1 MESKGLRIRVARQSD
16 AASVLKIYAPYITDT
31 VVTFEYEVPALAE
44 FEQRMAT
51 IQRDLPW
58 FVCEAGTDAGAAAD
72 ATGEAGGSTSGAEPG
87 SGAGATEGT
96 VVGYAYASHFRERKA
111 YDWSVDLSVY
121 VDSDWHGQGIG
132 KALYECLI
140 ATLKL
145 QGYYNA
151 YGGITMPN
159 EKSVRLH
166 EKFGFREVA
175 NYEHVGFKH
184 GRWLDVKWYGL
195 ALAPTSEPATIG
207 AAVEHPRPPRPFS
220 EVEDLTRRS
229 QI

>member
-1 MESKGLRIRVARQSD
+1 MESKDFRIRVARQSD
-16 AASVLKIYAPYITDT
+16 AAAVLKIYEPYITDT
-31 VVTFEYEVPALAE
+31 VVTFEYEVPTLAE

-58 FVCEAGTDAGAAAD
+58 FVCA
-72 ATGEAGGSTSGAEPG
+72 SGA
-87 SGAGATEGT
+87 TI
-96 VVGYAYASHFRERKA
+96 VGYAYASHFRERKA

-121 VDSDWHGQGIG
+121 VDSDWHGRGIG

-159 EKSVRLH
+159 EKSVKLH

-175 NYEHVGFKH
+175 NYEHVGYKH
-184 GRWLDVKWYGL
+184 GRWLDVKWFGL
-195 ALAPTSEPATIG
+195 ALAPTATAPG
-207 AAVEHPRPPRPFS
+207 QPKPPRTFS
-220 EVEDLTRRS
+220 EVECSAVMREILERDFWHKY
-229 QI
+229 

>member
-1 MESKGLRIRVARQSD
+1 MESKIFRIRVARQSD
-16 AASVLKIYAPYITDT
+16 AAAMLKIYAPYITDT
-31 VVTFEYEVPALAE
+31 VITFEYEVPALAE

-51 IQRDLPW
+51 IQSDLPW
-58 FVCEAGTDAGAAAD
+58 LVCEVGDSTVTEDGSAAAYE
-72 ATGEAGGSTSGAEPG
+72 TGV
-87 SGAGATEGT
+87 T

-121 VDSDWHGQGIG
+121 IDSAWHGQGIG
-132 KALYECLI
+132 KALYSSLI
-140 ATLKL
+140 ETLKL

-159 EKSVRLH
+159 EKSVKLH
-166 EKFGFREVA
+166 EKFGFQEVA

-195 ALAPTSEPATIG
+195 VLAPASAESGQPK
-207 AAVEHPRPPRPFS
+207 PPRPFTPNFLP
-220 EVEDLTRRS
+220 VRLKN
-229 QI
+229 